1 MEEICFITW
10 LKREL
15 TSSRNALLALLEK
28 RDHLLYTEAPGLRNE
43 YMEKIGKE
51 EEMVLESE
59 LTTRLLERKFELIQI
74 ALNQQK
80 PVDLAYIKQ
89 QLQNERQALL
99 TSLASTEQTAEEI
112 PTLNEPEK
120 KELQANYRAIL
131 RGFHPQVTTDLT
143 ETQKELYEKAL
154 NAYKHQN
161 IQAMR
166 LLYEMLYPPTG
177 AETHDVI
184 SKATVQ
190 RDEEQDCDYSLAG
203 LLFTYFSEIE
213 TDTMLR
219 QAIQRYTEQRIA
231 LSKEIEHLESSF
243 PWNARKTLQSVELT
257 QEYLAEL
264 KFRLKTSEE
273 AQKVSLAKLK
283 KMLGEQRHV

>member
-1 MEEICFITW
+1 M
-10 LKREL
+10 
-15 TSSRNALLALLEK
+15 
-28 RDHLLYTEAPGLRNE
+28 
-43 YMEKIGKE
+43 
-51 EEMVLESE
+51 
-59 LTTRLLERKFELIQI
+59 
-74 ALNQQK
+74 
-80 PVDLAYIKQ
+80 
-89 QLQNERQALL
+89 
-99 TSLASTEQTAEEI
+99 
-112 PTLNEPEK
+112 
-120 KELQANYRAIL
+120 
-131 RGFHPQVTTDLT
+131 TTDLT

-190 RDEEQDCDYSLAG
+190 RDEKQDGDYSLAG

>member
-59 LTTRLLERKFELIQI
+59 LTTRLLESKFELVQI

-120 KELQANYRAIL
+120 KELRANYRVIL

-166 LLYEMLYPPTG
+166 LLYEILYPPTG

-190 RDEEQDCDYSLAG
+190 RDEKQDGDYSLAG